1 MKNSIKIA
9 LIIFLS
15 FAGLQELLFAQ
26 TGGIGQPEYSSFE
39 PPGGSSVAVQ
49 PQSGDLTY
57 KLPAIHIP
65 GPGGGYTMSLFYHAG
80 IKNEQVASWVGL
92 GWNLNAGAIN
102 RRCHQS
108 VAAGHSGRGRHAV
121 LHQRRHRHPLC
132 QRVL

>member
-1 MKNSIKIA
+1 MFKLKSMRNSKIMTR
-9 LIIFLS
+9 IFLLGVI
-15 FAGLQELLFAQ
+15 FLGLSTSPLFAQ

-80 IKNEQVASWVGL
+80 IKNEQVAS
-92 GWNLNAGAIN
+92 
-102 RRCHQS
+102 
-108 VAAGHSGRGRHAV
+108 
-121 LHQRRHRHPLC
+121 
-132 QRVL
+132 